1 MIRKSIHHL
10 VIMITLAHTG
20 CVQSQQSNTQSMKS
34 KNEIESSYW
43 NDGKAEV
50 AVYHL
55 EQNRYKDINEGQLL
69 SIFVTEDFLYD
80 KQVKNDHYRSEKSTA
95 VLKNIQ
101 TRKFPTGLYD
111 YSMFSSAFTP
121 LDRQTY
127 PKTLKVSG
135 SIQEWCGTTYTQ
147 LNYKN
152 GAYTST
158 LHSYFE
164 SEADRTDKIQD
175 GYTEDGLYN
184 VLRMNPDML
193 PTGEIDLIPT
203 INVLRLKHLES
214 KAYKSIAAVS
224 SYEGQEFQ
232 GKDLKVYRI
241 STPDLRRELQIVFEA
256 DAPYSIVGWTDSY
269 PSAFDQQIRTTK
281 ATLKKVDRIA
291 YWKLN
296 SLQDESM
303 RQEFGLK

>member
-1 MIRKSIHHL
+1 MN
-10 VIMITLAHTG
+10 
-20 CVQSQQSNTQSMKS
+20 SNEVES
-34 KNEIESSYW
+34 KYW

-50 AVYHL
+50 AVYDL
-55 EQNRYKDINEGQLL
+55 EQNRYKDINQGQLL
-69 SIFVTEDFLYD
+69 SIFVREDFLYD
-80 KQVKNDHYRSEKSTA
+80 RQVKNDHYRDKKSTPI
-95 VLKNIQ
+95 LKNIQ

-121 LDRQTY
+121 LDRKKY

-135 SIQEWCGTTYTQ
+135 SIQEWCGTTYSQ

-152 GAYTST
+152 GAYVST

-164 SEADRTDKIQD
+164 SEGDRTDRISD
-175 GYTEDGLYN
+175 GYSEDGLYN
-184 VLRMNPDML
+184 VLRMNPNML
-193 PTGEIDLIPT
+193 PTGELDLIPT

-214 KAYKSIAAVS
+214 KTYKSVATLRI
-224 SYEGQEFQ
+224 YEGQEFQ
-232 GKDLKVYRI
+232 GDDLKEYYI
-241 STPDLRRELQIVFEA
+241 STPALSRELNIIFEA
-256 DAPYSIVGWTDSY
+256 KAPYRIVGWTDSY

-281 ATLKKVDRIA
+281 ATLTKVDRIA

-296 SLQDESM
+296 SLQDEAL

>member
-1 MIRKSIHHL
+1 MIHQTFCHL
-10 VIMITLAHTG
+10 LIMISIAYVG
-20 CVQSQQSNTQSMKS
+20 CSQQNQNKNQLSMNSNEVES
-34 KNEIESSYW
+34 KYW

-50 AVYHL
+50 AVYDL
-55 EQNRYKDINEGQLL
+55 EQNRYKDINQGQLL
-69 SIFVTEDFLYD
+69 SIFVREDFLYD
-80 KQVKNDHYRSEKSTA
+80 RQVKNDHYRDKKSTPI
-95 VLKNIQ
+95 LKNIQ

-121 LDRQTY
+121 LDRKKY

-135 SIQEWCGTTYTQ
+135 SIQEWCGTTYSQ

-152 GAYTST
+152 GAYIST

-164 SEADRTDKIQD
+164 SEGDRTDRISD
-175 GYTEDGLYN
+175 GYSEDGLYN
-184 VLRMNPDML
+184 VLRMNPNML
-193 PTGEIDLIPT
+193 PTGELNLIPT

-214 KAYKSIAAVS
+214 KTYKSVATLRM
-224 SYEGQEFQ
+224 YEGQEFQ
-232 GKDLKVYRI
+232 GDDLKEYYI
-241 STPDLRRELQIVFEA
+241 STPALSRELNIIFESK
-256 DAPYSIVGWTDSY
+256 APYRIVGWTDSY

-281 ATLKKVDRIA
+281 ATLTKVDRIA

-296 SLQDESM
+296 SLQDEAL